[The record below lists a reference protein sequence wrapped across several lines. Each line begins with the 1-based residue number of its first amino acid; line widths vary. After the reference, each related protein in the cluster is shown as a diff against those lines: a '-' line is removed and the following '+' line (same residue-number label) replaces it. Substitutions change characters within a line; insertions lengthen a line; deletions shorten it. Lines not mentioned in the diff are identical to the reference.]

1 MKLENYNESGD
12 KETKAIVM
20 ESILNPYIKIL
31 RNLFWQNFEEIKN
44 GSSLS
49 QKEIVQNISKILEDE
64 NLKEYINKTFIKQFV
79 KSKEKASAQI
89 KTNRNTDEEILDA
102 LVYDSILY
110 RSFNKLFTEKLKN
123 QIFYQNKLEPK
134 KPAAKEYPKLNKDEA
149 NNIINFFINIE
160 SEFRKIIKQKI
171 KEQIRSKE
179 ITYKYHPAGWERK
192 IDTK

>member
-123 QIFYQNKLEPK
+123 QIFDQNKLEPK

>member
-89 KTNRNTDEEILDA
+89 KTNRNIDEEILDA

-123 QIFYQNKLEPK
+123 QIFDQNKLEPK